1 MWLRDGVSESL
12 KFFSDSPFDFQEII
26 ESVVPK
32 KKKKYIYIYI
42 FINWLKHWIISVSL
56 ISKKTFAKQK
66 KAYPFI
72 KSYIN
77 LFVDITQTSFA
88 RSFIKLV

>member
-1 MWLRDGVSESL
+1 MWLRDVVSESL

-26 ESVVPK
+26 ESVVIK
-32 KKKKYIYIYI
+32 KKIY
-42 FINWLKHWIISVSL
+42 WLKHWIISVSL
-56 ISKKTFAKQK
+56 TSKKTFAKQK

>member
-1 MWLRDGVSESL
+1 MWLRDVVSESL

-26 ESVVPK
+26 ESVVIK
-32 KKKKYIYIYI
+32 KKIY
-42 FINWLKHWIISVSL
+42 WLKHWIISVSL
-56 ISKKTFAKQK
+56 TSKKTFAKQK

-77 LFVDITQTSFA
+77 LFVDIT
-88 RSFIKLV
+88 

>member
-1 MWLRDGVSESL
+1 MWLRDAVLENL

-26 ESVVPK
+26 ESVVTK
-32 KKKKYIYIYI
+32 KKIY
-42 FINWLKHWIISVSL
+42 WLKHWIISVSL
-56 ISKKTFAKQK
+56 IWKKTFAKQK

-77 LFVDITQTSFA
+77 LFVDIT
-88 RSFIKLV
+88 